1 MWTQGTASQYEIT
14 KTVSNLL
21 QNKRNE
27 IAGFS
32 SWLCWSCLGFL
43 PWLLCLCCSFIFL
56 TLPDSTL
63 HLCLIAQY
71 WSLPDW
77 KDTWQRVHW
86 ASSQVRENHMAPLTQ
101 LLKKLTGNVTK
112 FGKINWSLIAR
123 RLRSKISI
131 FSSGNLENHTI
142 QKNVMKLNSYSKSDT
157 LLWVFLVVKL
167 GKLFSKSASLSTVSL
182 CFCASIRLV
191 SHWDKSNYRTVS
203 YPSPPSCQ
211 VEQGI
216 GEVERYEGGWRGRW

>member
-56 TLPDSTL
+56 TPPDSTL

-86 ASSQVRENHMAPLTQ
+86 ASSQVCENHMAPLTQ

-112 FGKINWSLIAR
+112 FGQINWSLIAW

-131 FSSGNLENHTI
+131 FSSGNLEITRFKRMWWNWTVTVNLTRFFEFFWLLNLGNFSQSLPHYPQCPCVSERPLGWCLTGTRATI
-142 QKNVMKLNSYSKSDT
+142 E
-157 LLWVFLVVKL
+157 
-167 GKLFSKSASLSTVSL
+167 LFHIQVPQAS
-182 CFCASIRLV
+182 
-191 SHWDKSNYRTVS
+191 
-203 YPSPPSCQ
+203 
-211 VEQGI
+211 
-216 GEVERYEGGWRGRW
+216 RWNKG